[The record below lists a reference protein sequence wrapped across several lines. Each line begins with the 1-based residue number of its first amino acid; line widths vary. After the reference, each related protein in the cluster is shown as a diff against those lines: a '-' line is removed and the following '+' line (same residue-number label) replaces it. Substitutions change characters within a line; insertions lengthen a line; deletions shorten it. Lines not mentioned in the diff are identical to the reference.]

1 MNAIPGSYPRVQ
13 GKYGDD
19 SEQWIIEESFGVR
32 MAPAPSN
39 LIIINDDSDEED
51 KCPEIPKINHQTSPT
66 GLTFPAAPL
75 DLNLTPQEN
84 QVLILPSAPPRPS
97 LVARTGGQS
106 LPRVRFSDNDNV
118 RVPSAEP
125 EIVTDGIRDL
135 EIDETED
142 N

>member
-1 MNAIPGSYPRVQ
+1 MNDVPGSYPRVQ

-66 GLTFPAAPL
+66 GLTFPAPPL

-84 QVLILPSAPPRPS
+84 RVLELLDGDLGMDTAD
-97 LVARTGGQS
+97 RTA
-106 LPRVRFSDNDNV
+106 LT
-118 RVPSAEP
+118 A
-125 EIVTDGIRDL
+125 GI
-135 EIDETED
+135 
-142 N
+142 